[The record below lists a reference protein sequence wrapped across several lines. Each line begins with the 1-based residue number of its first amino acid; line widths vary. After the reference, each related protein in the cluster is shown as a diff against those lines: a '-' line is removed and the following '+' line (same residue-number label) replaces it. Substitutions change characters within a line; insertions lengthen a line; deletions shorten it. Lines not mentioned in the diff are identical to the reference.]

1 MALPW
6 DKRDFSSWEKALA
19 AGQLNAEQLASL
31 DAMVES
37 GEAATR
43 EQAAER
49 LDWLDTVI
57 DPDEHMYGF

>member
-6 DKRDFSSWEKALA
+6 EKNEFSSWEKALRE
-19 AGQLNAEQLASL
+19 GILNREQLRTL

-37 GEAATR
+37 GEAENR
-43 EQAAER
+43 KLAAQR
-49 LDWLDTVI
+49 LDWRETVL